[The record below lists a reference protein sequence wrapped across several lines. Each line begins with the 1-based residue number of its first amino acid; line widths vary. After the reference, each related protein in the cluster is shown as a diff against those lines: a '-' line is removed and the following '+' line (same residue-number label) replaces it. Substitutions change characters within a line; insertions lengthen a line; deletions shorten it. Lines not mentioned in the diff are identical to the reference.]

1 MNADLHSLR
10 LARRLLAASLVL
22 VPAWAALAGAAPALA
37 WHDEFN
43 GPVGSGPDAAKWSY
57 DIGVGNPAGW
67 GNNELESY
75 TDSRSN
81 SVIVADPDATDGR
94 ALAIIARG
102 SGGSYTSARL
112 NTQSTYSFEY
122 GRLEM
127 RARMPAGAG
136 LWPAFWT
143 LGSNITTAGWPAC
156 GEIDVM
162 EWIGSQAG
170 RVDGSLHGTGY
181 SGSGLTG
188 NAVLPGGASYGDAY
202 HVFAVDWYPGEI
214 VFSVDG
220 VVYEDQ
226 KESQA
231 PAGYQWPFVQ
241 RFFILLNL
249 AVGGNFPGAPNSG
262 TSFPQSYLVDYV
274 RVYTLPSQTPPA
286 GLVWA
291 PSPPANVSAYSPSPS
306 KVSVS
311 WHPPFSTFGAAV
323 TGYTLLRATDPA
335 LTQNVTQ
342 WNMGLS
348 TSYTDTS
355 VHAGTSYYYGV
366 AATTANGSSDPSG
379 SILVSPVAPSG
390 NAVLSNISSRAL
402 VGTGANVA
410 IPGFVIA
417 GSAPMTLLIRASG
430 PVLSLAPF
438 NLQGTL
444 PDPELQLYRS
454 NGDGTSTLLN
464 SDKGWGG
471 DAQIA
476 STAGAVGA
484 YLWPDA
490 TSADSALIVALQPGA
505 YTANVSGSGGGT
517 GISLVE
523 VYAAQSAGGS
533 SLSNISSRQFVG
545 TQGNVAIPGFVIGG
559 STPMTVLIRASG
571 PVLSLAPFNLSGTL
585 PDPLLQLYRS
595 NGDGTSTLIGSN
607 AGWAG
612 NPEIVDTAG
621 AVGAYSWPDASS
633 TDSALLVTL
642 PPGAY
647 TAVVSGASG
656 DTGVSLVELYDVL

>member
-1 MNADLHSLR
+1 
-10 LARRLLAASLVL
+10 
-22 VPAWAALAGAAPALA
+22 
-37 WHDEFN
+37 
-43 GPVGSGPDAAKWSY
+43 
-57 DIGVGNPAGW
+57 
-67 GNNELESY
+67 
-75 TDSRSN
+75 
-81 SVIVADPDATDGR
+81 
-94 ALAIIARG
+94 
-102 SGGSYTSARL
+102 
-112 NTQSTYSFEY
+112 
-122 GRLEM
+122 
-127 RARMPAGAG
+127 
-136 LWPAFWT
+136 
-143 LGSNITTAGWPAC
+143 
-156 GEIDVM
+156 M
-162 EWIGSQAG
+162 EWIGPQPG
-170 RVDGSLHGTGY
+170 QVDGSLHGSGY
-181 SGSGLTG
+181 PGSGLTG
-188 NAVLPGGASYGDAY
+188 DAVLPGGASYSDAY
-202 HVFAVDWYPGEI
+202 HVFAADWYPGEI

-226 KESQA
+226 KQSAA
-231 PAGYQWPFVQ
+231 PAGYAWPFVQ
-241 RFFILLNL
+241 PFFILLNL
-249 AVGGNFPGAPNSG
+249 AVGGDFPGAPNSS

-274 RVYTLPSQTPPA
+274 RVYALPSQTPPA
-286 GLVWA
+286 GLVWG
-291 PSPPANVSAYSPSPS
+291 PSPPANVTAYSPSPS
-306 KVSVS
+306 RVSVS

-335 LTQNVTQ
+335 LTQNVAQ

-355 VHAGTSYYYGV
+355 VQAGTSYYYGV
-366 AATTANGSSDPSG
+366 TATTANGASAPSDPV
-379 SILVSPVAPSG
+379 LVSPVAPAA

-402 VGTGANVA
+402 VGTGGDVA

-438 NLQGTL
+438 DLPGTL
-444 PDPELQLYRS
+444 ADPLLQLYMS
-454 NGDGTSTLLN
+454 NADGTSTLIN
-464 SDKGWGG
+464 SDQGWGG

-490 TSADSALIVALQPGA
+490 TSADSALVVTLQPGA
-505 YTANVSGSGGGT
+505 YTANVSGAASDT

-523 VYAAQSAGGS
+523 VYAAQSPGGS
-533 SLSNISSRQFVG
+533 GLSNISSRQFVG

-571 PVLSLAPFNLSGTL
+571 PVLSQAPFNLAGTL

-612 NPEIVDTAG
+612 SPEIVATAA